1 MKISTHTTL
10 ASTRRCLEPKRPCS
24 SVPGETETEHPLRGF
39 TFLVD
44 SFVPSTT
51 RYAVYHLS
59 DTVMI
64 SEVWLHESNL
74 TSPEYQADLP
84 NFVERSDAVIW
95 NVMVAIASLANKQK
109 LRSESKLIARRWNTA
124 LMAAPF

>member
-1 MKISTHTTL
+1 
-10 ASTRRCLEPKRPCS
+10 
-24 SVPGETETEHPLRGF
+24 
-39 TFLVD
+39 
-44 SFVPSTT
+44 
-51 RYAVYHLS
+51 
-59 DTVMI
+59 MI